1 MSEAAIWKDFLLSTA
16 DSQICSFI
24 LFMQSFLFGL
34 KGNTD
39 SPMKKTKKEN
49 GLEIHPGHF
58 CRRLVYIHHGINGT
72 GKHGKIIASKEMLL
86 L

>member
-1 MSEAAIWKDFLLSTA
+1 M
-16 DSQICSFI
+16 
-24 LFMQSFLFGL
+24 

-39 SPMKKTKKEN
+39 SPMKETKKEN

-72 GKHGKIIASKEMLL
+72 GKHGEIIASKEMLL